1 MKIKLLS
8 DQHSL
13 ANNDNNHDR
22 DSEDN
27 DNLATDHDEIMERHL
42 SHGGLG
48 GVNNQ
53 RRRSSI
59 RGKSTDGAISS
70 LDVLHD
76 F

>member
-8 DQHSL
+8 DQHSI
-13 ANNDNNHDR
+13 ANNDNSNDR

-48 GVNNQ
+48 GVNN
-53 RRRSSI
+53 
-59 RGKSTDGAISS
+59 
-70 LDVLHD
+70 
-76 F
+76 